1 MPTIIPHYTLA
12 PMSTSSHATLAAL
25 QLLIDLDSDPRYA
38 GKEIILMGD
47 SAGGWFVGQLLATL
61 TKLALGEKIGLVGE
75 DEIER
80 VEVVERIRGRM
91 KKAILISPA
100 LEMDMG
106 STEHPEDEEIQAD
119 VCRGSLSLP
128 RPKLIRADEGAFYST
143 GLVAQLQDLAHLR
156 STLGTRSS
164 ACHSFRLLRLS

>member
-1 MPTIIPHYTLA
+1 
-12 PMSTSSHATLAAL
+12 
-25 QLLIDLDSDPRYA
+25 
-38 GKEIILMGD
+38 MGD

-75 DEIER
+75 DEIEW

-119 VCRGSLSLP
+119 VCRS
-128 RPKLIRADEGAFYST
+128 Y
-143 GLVAQLQDLAHLR
+143 
-156 STLGTRSS
+156 
-164 ACHSFRLLRLS
+164 